1 MMSPMPSSLKL
12 LVALI
17 VFSTAVSFL
26 DTTRVR
32 AQEEQ
37 PPRAWLTFTHGKG
50 EDNYQVTIRGDHV
63 FNVDNHFLITDPPR
77 LVVDIGEA
85 RIKKNIYLTIDQP
98 ELTMIRAANREKRVR
113 VVLDLPLE
121 STPQYQLVERNN
133 RVTITLSNNSR
144 TLPQN
149 TSLKDGHV
157 SIHLHKAE
165 LADFFAI
172 ISKTAGKTILVDE
185 SIKTPLSLRF
195 VDISWQDALAQVLK
209 LYHLN
214 IEERDHVWYVSKPE

>member
-1 MMSPMPSSLKL
+1 MPSRFKL

-17 VFSTAVSFL
+17 VFSAAISVL
-26 DTTRVR
+26 DTTPVR
-32 AQEEQ
+32 AQDAQ
-37 PPRAWLTFTHGKG
+37 QPRAWLDFTHGRGG
-50 EDNYQVTIRGDHV
+50 EDTYQVTIRGDHV

-77 LVVDIGEA
+77 LVVDISEA

-98 ELTMIRAANREKRVR
+98 ELTMVRAANREKRVR
-113 VVLDLPLE
+113 VVLDLPRE

-133 RVTITLSNNSR
+133 RVTITLSNSSR
-144 TLPQN
+144 TLPRN
-149 TSLKDGHV
+149 TSVKEGHV

-209 LYHLN
+209 LYHLS